1 MKELFEIGIVTGVH
15 GTKGDIK
22 IFPYSN
28 NPENLIKQ
36 KYFLAGGVHREITYA
51 RIQGKFI
58 IAHFKGIEKREDAE
72 AMQNTVLSLPREL
85 AAPLEDGQYYM
96 EDIIGCSV
104 FEGENHLGII
114 EDIIETGA
122 NDVYS
127 VIADDGS
134 ELLIPALKS
143 VIKEIQI
150 KNKRIDVVIPEGLV
164 DNDYF

>member
-15 GTKGDIK
+15 GIKGDIK
-22 IFPYSN
+22 IFPYSH

-36 KYFLAGGVHREITYA
+36 KYFLAGGIRREITFA

-58 IAHFKGIEKREDAE
+58 IVHLKGIENREDAE
-72 AMQNTVLSLPREL
+72 LMQSTVLSLPREL

-104 FEGENHLGII
+104 FEEENCLGII
-114 EDIIETGA
+114 KDIIETGA
-122 NDVYS
+122 NDVYL
-127 VIADDGS
+127 VMADDGS

-143 VIKEIQI
+143 VIKKIQI
-150 KNKRIDVVIPEGLV
+150 NNKRIDVVLPEGLV
-164 DNDYF
+164 DNEYF